1 MVRYLLCSF
10 ALVLLYPT
18 AIDLYLV
25 GLPHIAQ
32 DLGASESQLHIAFSI
47 YLAGMATTML
57 FAGKLS
63 DSMGRKPIA
72 IFGAITFALASQ
84 LGGLAESSSTFL
96 IARFAQGIGAGSCYV
111 VAFAILRDTLDDQRR
126 AKVLS
131 MINGITCI
139 VPVLAPVLGHLI
151 MLKFPWPTLFTTMA
165 SMGVLVCLIAVFVLR
180 ETNQHKTSRIN
191 AGKQD
196 QTVKTATK
204 QEPFLERFFVSRLII
219 TSIGV
224 TTILTYVNTSP
235 MLVMGSMGYS
245 RGDYSSVMALTALVS
260 MITSFSAPFALSVFK
275 QRTLMLV
282 SQTLL
287 LIAGLVLLITS
298 IAELSASF
306 NLLGFALICG
316 GFSLGF
322 GVAMS
327 QALSPFALRAG
338 MASSLLGI
346 AQVCS
351 SALFI
356 WFMGIIGVNAL
367 NMLAIVLAFGGII
380 CVALILLVPS
390 PSLNYSTNE
399 EIVSTA

>member
-10 ALVLLYPT
+10 ALVLLYRT

-25 GLPHIAQ
+25 GLPHIAK

-57 FAGKLS
+57 FAGKFS
-63 DSMGRKPIA
+63 DSIGRKPVA
-72 IFGAITFALASQ
+72 IFGAITFAFASQ

-180 ETNQHKTSRIN
+180 ETNQHKKSRI
-191 AGKQD
+191 AADKSD
-196 QTVKTATK
+196 QPVSNTAE

-235 MLVMGSMGYS
+235 MLIMSNMGYS

-260 MITSFSAPFALSVFK
+260 MITSFSAPFALAMFK

-282 SQTLL
+282 SQILL
-287 LIAGLVLLITS
+287 LAAGLILTVTCL
-298 IAELSASF
+298 AELNPIT
-306 NLLGFALICG
+306 NLFGFALVCA

-322 GVAMS
+322 GVSMS
-327 QALSPFALRAG
+327 QALSPFSLRAG

-346 AQVCS
+346 MQVCS

-356 WFMGIIGVNAL
+356 WFMGVIGVSAL